1 MTIVVCS
8 KGYPGNYTKNKKIN
22 NLSKFYSNKKLFIYH
37 AGTKIVNN
45 EVISNG
51 GRVLNVTSLGNSF
64 KKIRRII
71 IKAIKAINWKH
82 GFFRKDIG
90 WRVIKK

>member
-37 AGTKIVNN
+37 YGTKIVNN

-64 KKIRRII
+64 KKIRII
-71 IKAIKAINWKH
+71 IKAIKSN
-82 GFFRKDIG
+82 
-90 WRVIKK
+90 